1 MMREKKRYV
10 SFGIEFERPIGEREA
25 SQLVEQAV
33 LDAFGQQGLAE
44 TKVKLAFFN
53 PATQEGA
60 VKCTLAGLEK
70 TVQAIALKTRW
81 EGKQIAVRTVK
92 TSGCVGKLKGKMK

>member
-10 SFGIEFERPIGEREA
+10 SFKLEFERPLGEKEA
-25 SQLVEQAV
+25 SQVIEQAV
-33 LDAFGQQGLAE
+33 LEAFGQQGLSQ

-53 PATQEGA
+53 PGAQEGA
-60 VKCTLAGLEK
+60 VKCSLAGLEK
-70 TVQAIALKTRW
+70 TVQALALKTRW

-92 TSGCVGKLKGKMK
+92 TSGCVGKLKGKTK